1 MCYSGPSPPLHT
13 RRHIR
18 KREEKVTPT
27 LRKDIEALIQRERS
41 NIRSD
46 YTEAEVQLYARSL
59 VVALTGTWH
68 FSALHMDIHLY
79 RDVLWD
85 QQAVERYRQA
95 LEEVFGVEVPWM
107 QFLCART
114 MADVCHQVMRVLRR
128 EGRTRAHSP
137 PAA

>member
-1 MCYSGPSPPLHT
+1 M
-13 RRHIR
+13 
-18 KREEKVTPT
+18 
-27 LRKDIEALIQRERS
+27 LRKDIEALVQRE
-41 NIRSD
+41 NTNHRSD

-85 QQAVERYRQA
+85 QQAVEKYRRT

-114 MADVCHQVMRVLRR
+114 MADVCHQLMRVLHRQ
-128 EGRTRAHSP
+128 GRTRALTP